1 MELPSVPKAEVAA
14 VLAARMGQAD
24 RIVAQWQALPA
35 AEQEALTDLLST
47 EATLWQAFTRCWG
60 EVRRMGPARLER
72 ERPWEQPVS
81 PAEGLWYRGL
91 VFHDLQERPDGLAEV
106 AVVPDE
112 LRQVLPAPPARML
125 SLATVAAPPHVT
137 PGHPALADDA
147 CTLLAYLQ
155 NHRVRRGV
163 QGEWS
168 ARHQASLLPRLRD
181 PAPQRLSLLR
191 NLTIRLGWLR
201 ASGSRLLPEP
211 APVMAWLQAT
221 TADQQAALAVA
232 WRDDPTWNDLWHVPS
247 LRPDDTGSRRNDPV
261 RARNAALH
269 HLGTCSPDQ
278 WYAVEAFV
286 AGVKDVDPDFQ
297 RPGGD
302 YTSWYIRDATT
313 GEHLS
318 GFEAWDRVEG
328 ALIRHL
334 VAGPMAWLGL
344 LDLAAEREGD
354 PPTAFRLSP
363 FGMVFLGL
371 AEPLPESEPPP
382 LSVRADARVLV
393 PAARRYERFQ
403 LSRVADWVCTA
414 DPYVYRL
421 TGASLARARRQGV
434 SVGRVEEF
442 LEMACGES
450 LPPVIRSAL
459 VRWNTRGTEVRLERG
474 VLLRVEDEGLLRRL
488 MASPSARRLV
498 REVVGPN
505 VALVDPTDWP
515 RLVQVLVQEGFLAD
529 VIGLEG
535 IDAT

>member
-1 MELPSVPKAEVAA
+1 MELPSAPKGEAAA
-14 VLAARMGQAD
+14 VLAARMEQAD
-24 RIVAQWQALPA
+24 HIVAQWQALPA
-35 AEQEALTDLLST
+35 AEREALADLLS
-47 EATLWQAFTRCWG
+47 AGVTLWQAFTRSWG

-81 PAEGLWYRGL
+81 PAEELWYRGL

-112 LRQVLPAPPARML
+112 VRQVLPTPPVRTLCLAP
-125 SLATVAAPPHVT
+125 VAAPPHVV
-137 PGHPALADDA
+137 PARPALADDA

-155 NHRVRRGV
+155 NHRVRPGV
-163 QGEWS
+163 QGEWP
-168 ARHQASLLPRLRD
+168 ARHQASLVPRLRD
-181 PAPQRLSLLR
+181 PDPQRLALLR
-191 NLTIRLGWLR
+191 NLTTRLGWLR
-201 ASGSRLLPEP
+201 ASGHHLLPEP

-221 TADQQAALAVA
+221 AAEQQAALAGA
-232 WRDDPTWNDLWHVPS
+232 WRDDPTWNDLWNVPT
-247 LRPDDTGSRRNDPV
+247 LRPDDTGSWRNDPV
-261 RARNAALH
+261 RARHAVLH
-269 HLGTCSPDQ
+269 HLSACSPDQ
-278 WYAVEAFV
+278 WYAVETFV

-302 YTSWYIRDATT
+302 YTSWYIRDAAT

-334 VAGPMAWLGL
+334 ITGPMTWLAL
-344 LDLAAEREGD
+344 LDFAAEREGD
-354 PPTAFRLSP
+354 PPAAFRLSP
-363 FGMVFLGL
+363 FGATFLGL
-371 AEPLPESEPPP
+371 TEPLPESEPPP
-382 LSVRADARVLV
+382 LTTSSGATVMV

-442 LEMACGES
+442 LETACGEA

-459 VRWNTRGTEVRLERG
+459 VRWDARGTEVRLERG
-474 VLLRVEDEGLLRRL
+474 ILLRVEDDSLLRQL
-488 MASPSARRLV
+488 MASPATRRFV

-515 RLVQVLVQEGFLAD
+515 RLVQALVQEGLLAD
-529 VIGLEG
+529 VVGLEG
-535 IDAT
+535 SDAT